1 MATLFTKIINGE
13 IPGTFVHQDD
23 TCVALLDVAPM
34 TEGHVM
40 VVPRD
45 EISHW
50 IDADAELLAHLTA
63 VAKRIGEAQKAA
75 FDCERIGLLIVGYE
89 VPHLHIHVARGG
101 QPAAPERAERLPA
114 WGSSWAAKSP
124 YHDAPYPCWA
134 VHGHRYTARAL
145 RPHLRRAEQR
155 ARGDGGGVRC
165 E

>member
-23 TCVALLDVAPM
+23 KCVAFLDVAPM

-40 VVPRD
+40 IVPRD

-89 VPHLHIHVARGG
+89 VPHLHIHVLPTNSMDDFDISDRAPM
-101 QPAAPERAERLPA
+101 QTPEQLEAPAEKIRQ
-114 WGSSWAAKSP
+114 
-124 YHDAPYPCWA
+124 
-134 VHGHRYTARAL
+134 AL
-145 RPHLRRAEQR
+145 SALS
-155 ARGDGGGVRC
+155 
-165 E
+165 

>member
-13 IPGTFVHQDD
+13 IPGAFVHQDD
-23 TCVALLDVAPM
+23 KCVAFLDVAPM

-89 VPHLHIHVARGG
+89 VPHLHIHVLPTNSMDDFDISDRAPM
-101 QPAAPERAERLPA
+101 QTPEQLEAPAEKIRQ
-114 WGSSWAAKSP
+114 
-124 YHDAPYPCWA
+124 
-134 VHGHRYTARAL
+134 AL
-145 RPHLRRAEQR
+145 SALS
-155 ARGDGGGVRC
+155 
-165 E
+165 

>member
-1 MATLFTKIINGE
+1 MATLFTKIINGG

-23 TCVALLDVAPM
+23 KCVAFLDVAPM

-89 VPHLHIHVARGG
+89 VPHLHIHVLPTNSMDDFDISDRAPM
-101 QPAAPERAERLPA
+101 QTPEQLEAPAEKIRQ
-114 WGSSWAAKSP
+114 
-124 YHDAPYPCWA
+124 
-134 VHGHRYTARAL
+134 AL
-145 RPHLRRAEQR
+145 SALS
-155 ARGDGGGVRC
+155 
-165 E
+165 

>member
-1 MATLFTKIINGE
+1 MATLFTQIINGE

-23 TCVALLDVAPM
+23 KCVALLDVAPM
-34 TEGHVM
+34 TDGHVM

-89 VPHLHIHVARGG
+89 VPHMHIHVLPTNSMDDFDISDRAPM
-101 QPAAPERAERLPA
+101 QTPEQLEAPAEKIRQ
-114 WGSSWAAKSP
+114 
-124 YHDAPYPCWA
+124 
-134 VHGHRYTARAL
+134 AL
-145 RPHLRRAEQR
+145 SELS
-155 ARGDGGGVRC
+155 
-165 E
+165 